1 MFLHVHGFPI
11 SRKGAKEAQL
21 EDSMV
26 TCKPLDSGTFARNI
40 TLGLLLLS
48 ACGSEADPMLT
59 GQPAGAVSGTSSIP
73 PAPAGATAAAPLVT
87 PPSTAAGASAA
98 IAGSNATGA
107 AGANAAAGAGTGTGA
122 TTTIPAAVTGA
133 AGAGAVPAMAMNECG
148 LHTKYAGDEYCI
160 LPPPPDKGF
169 QLHIGPTDYDNPELA
184 YILAPGQEL
193 TTDTFSA
200 TSGNDK
206 EVYFYYRQY
215 RMRPGAHHNIIT
227 SGNGGGDSGL
237 GQRIGT
243 TNTLSED
250 YPKGGIIAPEN
261 KSVGIKMAP
270 HTRITVSLHSINTSE
285 KPELREMWV
294 NFWYR
299 DPTEVKD
306 PVKEIFSIAPMAGI
320 PPHGDVVVKGSCS
333 VDGDGRMLWAY
344 GHRHANNVSFTVWRS
359 RSGKKDLVYQGY
371 NWEEPITFDYSSTVM
386 NPVPDTA
393 PNVEGAWSGILD
405 IKAGDQFLWECHV
418 VNKTSGT
425 LNFTNNTFTG
435 EMCILDAETVG
446 GGCR

>member
-1 MFLHVHGFPI
+1 V
-11 SRKGAKEAQL
+11 
-21 EDSMV
+21 
-26 TCKPLDSGTFARNI
+26 
-40 TLGLLLLS
+40 
-48 ACGSEADPMLT
+48 
-59 GQPAGAVSGTSSIP
+59 
-73 PAPAGATAAAPLVT
+73 
-87 PPSTAAGASAA
+87 AGASA
-98 IAGSNATGA
+98 GA
-107 AGANAAAGAGTGTGA
+107 AGTTVVTSPTPTNPTPLPTAGSAAGAPAAAGTSAGVAGVGGTPGN
-122 TTTIPAAVTGA
+122 T
-133 AGAGAVPAMAMNECG
+133 AVPPGITGNPPTVGSTAMAMDECG

-160 LPPPPDKGF
+160 LPPPADKGF
-169 QLHIGPTDYDNPELA
+169 QLHIGPKDYDNPEA
-184 YILAPGQEL
+184 KYILAAGQEI
-193 TTDTFSA
+193 TTDNFSA
-200 TSGNDK
+200 TSSNDK
-206 EVYFYYRQY
+206 EIYFYYRQY

-243 TNTLSED
+243 VNTLSED

-261 KSVGIKMAP
+261 KTVGIRMAP
-270 HTRITVSLHSINTSE
+270 HTGINVSLHSINTGD

-299 DPTEVKD
+299 DPAEVKE
-306 PVKEIFSIAPMAGI
+306 PVKEIFAIAPMAGV

-344 GHRHANNVSFTVWRS
+344 GHRHANNTRFSVWRS
-359 RSGKKDLVYQGY
+359 RGSKKDLVYQGY
-371 NWEEPITFDYSSTVM
+371 NWEEPVTFDYSSTVM

-393 PNVEGAWSGILD
+393 PNVEGGWSGILD
-405 IKAGDQFLWECHV
+405 IKTGDQFLWECHI
-418 VNKTSGT
+418 VNKTNGT